1 MKKLLG
7 YIGAHMM
14 FYIGH
19 IISIPMVKFDI
30 PALYGIY
37 TSFMSWSAEI
47 HDWAELESDLWTKIE
62 NDDESN

>member
-1 MKKLLG
+1 
-7 YIGAHMM
+7 
-14 FYIGH
+14 
-19 IISIPMVKFDI
+19 MVKFDI